1 VRRADRYILRILA
14 NRWPRP
20 AGIPTLLDIS
30 RGREGVGMELGRIGF
45 RVTGI
50 TLQDGSRESLT
61 ARLPG
66 VTATFDAVCCR
77 DVLELMEDWAE
88 VVGRIARWLRPGGL
102 FLYSVG
108 SGTPPRK
115 RLLTQLVR
123 RWLAS
128 SLETA
133 GTLERDRSIEAGD
146 LATTL
151 RRAGLLPRE
160 MTEPGDETGRT
171 VAPKSVAYVGY
182 SVRRSDPPPP
192 VIGMRWEFTGTGE
205 RWIAGRR

>member
-1 VRRADRYILRILA
+1 VRTADRYILRVLA

-20 AGIPTLLDIS
+20 ARIPTLLDIS

-50 TLQDGSRESLT
+50 TLQEGSPETLT

-66 VTATFDAVCCR
+66 VAATFDAVCCR

-108 SGTPPRK
+108 SGTPPR
-115 RLLTQLVR
+115 RGLVLQLVR
-123 RWLAS
+123 RWLG
-128 SLETA
+128 LGTA
-133 GTLERDRSIEAGD
+133 ATLERNRSIGAAA

-151 RRAGLLPRE
+151 RRAGLQPRE
-160 MTEPGDETGRT
+160 MTEPDDEAGRT
-171 VAPKSVAYVGY
+171 VAPGSVAYVGY
-182 SVRRSDPPPP
+182 SVRRSDPAPPM
-192 VIGMRWEFTGTGE
+192 IGMRWDFTGTGE
-205 RWIAGRR
+205 RWTAGRR

>member
-1 VRRADRYILRILA
+1 VRTADRYILGVLSY
-14 NRWPRP
+14 RWPRP
-20 AGIPTLLDIS
+20 ARIPTLLDIS

-50 TLQDGSRESLT
+50 TLQDGSLESLT

-88 VVGRIARWLRPGGL
+88 VVGRIARWLRPRGL

-108 SGTPPRK
+108 SETPPRR
-115 RLLTQLVR
+115 RLFAPLVR

-128 SLETA
+128 GLGTA
-133 GTLERDRSIEAGD
+133 GPERDRSIEAAD
-146 LATTL
+146 LAATM
-151 RRAGLLPRE
+151 RQAGLQPRE
-160 MTEPGDETGRT
+160 MTKPGDETGRT
-171 VAPKSVAYVGY
+171 VSPKSVAYVGY
-182 SVRRSDPPPP
+182 SVRRSDPAPP
-192 VIGMRWEFTGTGE
+192 VIGMH
-205 RWIAGRR
+205 

>member
-1 VRRADRYILRILA
+1 VRSADGYILRVLA

-30 RGREGVGMELGRIGF
+30 HGREGVGMELGRIGF
-45 RVTGI
+45 RVSGI
-50 TLQDGSRESLT
+50 TLQEGSPERLS

-77 DVLELMEDWAE
+77 DVLELMNDWAE

-108 SGTPPRK
+108 SGTPPR
-115 RLLTQLVR
+115 RRPARQLLR
-123 RWLAS
+123 RWLRVG
-128 SLETA
+128 TA
-133 GTLERDRSIEAGD
+133 ATRERGRSIEAAD

-151 RRAGLLPRE
+151 RAAGLQPRE
-160 MTEPGDETGRT
+160 MTEPGDEAGRT
-171 VAPKSVAYVGY
+171 VAPRSVSYVGH
-182 SVRRSDPPPP
+182 SVRR
-192 VIGMRWEFTGTGE
+192 
-205 RWIAGRR
+205 

>member
-1 VRRADRYILRILA
+1 VRTADRYILRVLA

-30 RGREGVGMELGRIGF
+30 QGREGVGMELGRIGF

-50 TLQDGSRESLT
+50 TLQDGSPERRT
-61 ARLPG
+61 ARLPV

-77 DVLELMEDWAE
+77 DVLELMDDWAG

-108 SGTPPRK
+108 SGTPPRR
-115 RLLTQLVR
+115 RLVPQLVR
-123 RWLAS
+123 RWLG
-128 SLETA
+128 LGTA
-133 GTLERDRSIEAGD
+133 ATLDRDRSIEAAD

-151 RRAGLLPRE
+151 RRAGLQPRE
-160 MTEPGDETGRT
+160 MTEPDDEARRT
-171 VAPKSVAYVGY
+171 VAPRSVAYVGY
-182 SVRRSDPPPP
+182 SVRRSDPAPP
-192 VIGMRWEFTGTGE
+192 VIGMQWEFTGTGE
-205 RWIAGRR
+205 RWTAGGR

>member
-1 VRRADRYILRILA
+1 VRRTDRYILRVLA

-50 TLQDGSRESLT
+50 TLQDGSLESLT

-66 VTATFDAVCCR
+66 VTSTFDAVCCR

-108 SGTPPRK
+108 SGTAPRK

-133 GTLERDRSIEAGD
+133 GILERDRSIEAAD

-171 VAPKSVAYVGY
+171 VTPKSVAYVGY
-182 SVRRSDPPPP
+182 SVRRSDPAPP
-192 VIGMRWEFTGTGE
+192 VIGMRWDLTGTGE
-205 RWIAGRR
+205 RWVAGRR

>member
-1 VRRADRYILRILA
+1 VRTADRYILRVLA

-30 RGREGVGMELGRIGF
+30 RGREGVGMEIRRIGF

-50 TLQDGSRESLT
+50 TLQDGSLESLT

-66 VTATFDAVCCR
+66 PTATFDAVCCR
-77 DVLELMEDWAE
+77 DVLELTEDWAE

-108 SGTPPRK
+108 SGTRA
-115 RLLTQLVR
+115 RRRGLAQLVR

-128 SLETA
+128 RLGAA
-133 GTLERDRSIEAGD
+133 GIRERDRSIEAAD

-182 SVRRSDPPPP
+182 SVRRSDPAPP
-192 VIGMRWEFTGTGE
+192 VIGMQWEFTGTGE
-205 RWIAGRR
+205 RWTAGRW

>member
-1 VRRADRYILRILA
+1 VRTADRYILRVLA
-14 NRWPRP
+14 SRWPRP

-30 RGREGVGMELGRIGF
+30 RGREGVGTELGRLGF

-50 TLQDGSRESLT
+50 TLQEGSLESLT
-61 ARLPG
+61 ARLPD

-77 DVLELMEDWAE
+77 DVLELVEDWAE

-108 SGTPPRK
+108 SGTPPRR
-115 RLLTQLVR
+115 RLLPQLAR

-128 SLETA
+128 GLGMA
-133 GTLERDRSIEAGD
+133 GTRERDRSIEAAD
-146 LATTL
+146 LAATL
-151 RRAGLLPRE
+151 RRAGLVPRE
-160 MTEPGDETGRT
+160 MTEPGDETART
-171 VAPKSVAYVGY
+171 VAPRSVSFVGY
-182 SVRRSDPPPP
+182 SVRRSEPAPSM
-192 VIGMRWEFTGTGE
+192 IGMRWEFTGTAE